1 MPLSKNE
8 IRKRALEFSKEYENA
23 HYEKGETQSFYNDF
37 FRVFGI
43 KRQRVASFEAPVKKL
58 GNKQGFID
66 LFWKGVLLV
75 EQKSAGRDLS
85 KAKTQAFD
93 YFPNLKEQELPSH
106 LLLSDFQTFELYDLE
121 TGDEYKFPL
130 SDLHKHI
137 DLFGFISGYKKRV
150 FENQDP
156 VNIKASEMMGQL
168 HDTLLGN
175 GYEGS
180 ELELFLVRLLFCL
193 FADDTGI
200 FDKDILKFFIEE
212 RTAEDGSDLGSQIQH
227 LFQILDTPNTKRP
240 ATLDED
246 LAQFP
251 YVNGDLFSEPLR
263 IASFDS
269 DMREALLK
277 ACYFDWSD
285 ISPAIFGSLF
295 QSVMD
300 KDKRR
305 GLGAHYTNEQNI
317 MKVIEP
323 LFLEDL
329 KVEYIKA
336 KGSKKKLEALQQRM
350 GRMKF
355 LDPACGCGNFLIM
368 AYRELRLLEIEILKE
383 IYGPAPYN
391 LELDISHMSKI
402 NVDQFYGIEYEEFP
416 ARIAEVA
423 LWLVDHQMNMRLSE
437 EFGIYYARIPLV
449 SAPHIHHADAL
460 ETEWADI
467 LPISNQV
474 TLLGNPPFRGS
485 KYQSPE
491 QRAQIKTI
499 FSGVKGA
506 GVLDYVSA
514 WYLKAAQ
521 YLQGT
526 DIRCA
531 FVSTNSISQGE
542 QVGILWRLLFEEYGI
557 KIHFAHQTFAWGN
570 EARGKANVHVIIIGF
585 GSFDVKRK
593 RIFEYD
599 DIKGDPQ
606 EIVVKNINPYLVEG
620 QDNFVENRTKPICD
634 IPISGIGNKPID
646 GGYFLFTTDE
656 RDEFIKAEPA
666 AQKFFRRWIGA
677 QEFLNGFERWCL
689 LLKDASPVELRSM
702 PMSKERIQKV
712 SQYRRGQIPAK
723 GKEDIPKNKK
733 RDAQTQ
739 KLGDFPTKFHVTNI
753 PDTPYLVMPE
763 ASSSR
768 RNYIP
773 FGFEQPSTLASNLVK
788 IACEVSPYH
797 YGVLSSK
804 MHMDWVRV
812 VAGRLKSDYR
822 YSTRLVYNNFPWP
835 ENPSVKHV
843 DAVEKAA
850 QNILDERE
858 KYSDCSLAD
867 LYDPLTMPVGL
878 LKAHHALD
886 KAVDKA
892 YRPQPFP
899 SERHRI
905 EYLFALYE
913 KITAPLIAK
922 SKKKKK

>member
-8 IRKRALEFSKEYENA
+8 IRKRALKFSKEYEDAN
-23 HYEKGETQSFYNDF
+23 YEKGETQSFYNDF

-43 KRQRVASFEAPVKKL
+43 KRQRVAAFEAPVKKL

-85 KAKTQAFD
+85 KAKEQAFD
-93 YFPNLKEQELPSH
+93 YFPNLKEQELPSN

-227 LFQILDTPNTKRP
+227 LFQVLDTPNAKR
-240 ATLDED
+240 ATTLDED

-251 YVNGDLFSEPLR
+251 YVNGDLFSSPLR

-269 DMREALLK
+269 EMREALLK

-305 GLGAHYTNEQNI
+305 GIGAHYTNEQNI

-323 LFLEDL
+323 LFLEGL
-329 KVEYIKA
+329 KVEYSKA
-336 KGSKKKLEALQQRM
+336 KGSKKKLEALQHRM
-350 GRMKF
+350 AQMKF

-368 AYRELRLLEIEILKE
+368 AYRELRLLEIEILKD

-416 ARIAEVA
+416 SRIAEVA
-423 LWLVDHQMNMRLSE
+423 LWLVDHQMNMKLSE
-437 EFGIYYARIPLV
+437 AFGIYYARIPLI

-460 ETEWADI
+460 ETDWADI

-485 KYQSPE
+485 KYQSPK
-491 QRAQIKTI
+491 QRTQIKTV

-526 DIRCA
+526 DICCA

-542 QVGILWRLLFEEYGI
+542 QVGILWRLLFEEYDI

-585 GSFDVKRK
+585 GSFDIKGK

-599 DIKGDPQ
+599 DIKDNPQ

-620 QDNFVENRTKPICD
+620 QDNFVVKRRNPICAVN
-634 IPISGIGNKPID
+634 PIVFGSMAND
-646 GGYFLFTTDE
+646 GKNLLLSPVQKAE
-656 RDEFIKAEPA
+656 LLKAEPQA
-666 AQKFFRRWIGA
+666 AKFIKSVFGA
-677 QEFLNGFERWCL
+677 EELLNSKERWCL
-689 LLKDASPVELRSM
+689 WLVDASPIEL
-702 PMSKERIQKV
+702 
-712 SQYRRGQIPAK
+712 K
-723 GKEDIPKNKK
+723 G
-733 RDAQTQ
+733 
-739 KLGDFPTKFHVTNI
+739 
-753 PDTPYLVMPE
+753 MPE
-763 ASSSR
+763 VMKRVQAVKAHREKSSR
-768 RNYIP
+768 EATRKLAAQAAFFAEIRQPNSNYITLP
-773 FGFEQPSTLASNLVK
+773 RTSSQKRKYLPATIKTPNEIANENTLIIPGGTAYEFGV
-788 IACEVSPYH
+788 I
-797 YGVLSSK
+797 SSL
-804 MHMDWVRV
+804 MHMEWMRV

-822 YSTRLVYNNFPWP
+822 YSNQLVYNNFPWP
-835 ENPSVKHV
+835 ENPSTKHV
-843 DAVEKAA
+843 KAIEKAG
-850 QNILDERE
+850 QDILDERD

-867 LYDPLTMPVGL
+867 LYDPLTMPPAL
-878 LKAHHALD
+878 LKAHYVLD

-899 SERHRI
+899 TERHRI
-905 EYLFALYE
+905 EYLFAQYE
-913 KITAPLIAK
+913 KITAPLVAK
-922 SKKKKK
+922 GKKKKRK